1 MDEREKEKEN
11 PLGDVLREIREIS
24 EKVSRIERVQEED
37 SRMIRALHLSM
48 RINRAFRIVYI
59 VVVLSILFGVYYYI
73 QPYIDKMLEI
83 YNQLYSSPVN
93 VGSPVDLLNKV
104 LTP

>member
-11 PLGDVLREIREIS
+11 PLGNALREIQEIS
-24 EKVSRIERVQEED
+24 EKISRIERVQEED

-73 QPYIDKMLEI
+73 QPYIGDL
-83 YNQLYSSPVN
+83 
-93 VGSPVDLLNKV
+93 VDAYLGAQNAFF
-104 LTP
+104 